1 VKPRRS
7 WWSWLTGLFVRPG
20 QSVGAPPARRGGESF
35 DQQEARAIAEFSRH
49 FRITFHDPELLRL
62 ALTHRSY
69 LSVTGM
75 GPRESNERMEF
86 LGDSVLGLVTSE
98 YLYRLFPDE
107 HEGQLTKTKSLL
119 VSKAILSRKA
129 LSMGLGRF
137 VLLSHSEVES
147 GGRQRL
153 SILADA
159 FESVVAAIYLDQG
172 FEEAREFIEYWLLRG
187 SREIVAD
194 KRHRNYKSHLQE
206 YVQSTFRTHPVYRI
220 RSQMGPDHSKLFL
233 VEVMVGRRALGEGRG
248 PNKKEAE
255 QAAARDALENV
266 ERPGQSRGE
275 EREPREVR
283 EEREPRREAR
293 EEREPRRDAREER
306 EPRREAREEREPRRE
321 AREEREPRRDAREER
336 EPRREARE
344 APVVPPVPAREPAE
358 TDRDG
363 FRSRRSGRGRRG
375 PGKEE
380 VAKGE
385 PVFPKPVRA
394 REPVVE
400 RPGRPAEVEPPLSV
414 YEEDSIEEIGRPE
427 GPLDERHID
436 PFGIGAAGEP
446 AVAGASPEFVDEP
459 WTEADPAPAWE
470 PSDAHQDE
478 FETDRFEDEPVA
490 DRQGDEAAEDEAPG
504 PGVLPPEGGPPTD
517 QRYGRR
523 RARRR

>member
-1 VKPRRS
+1 MA
-7 WWSWLTGLFVRPG
+7 
-20 QSVGAPPARRGGESF
+20 GAPPARRGEESF

-137 VLLSHSEVES
+137 VLLSRSEVDS

-172 FEEAREFIEYWLLRG
+172 FEAAREFIEYWLLRG

-255 QAAARDALENV
+255 QAAARDALESV
-266 ERPGQSRGE
+266 ERPGQPGGGEREEHESRPEGREERGPRREGRE
-275 EREPREVR
+275 EREPRREGREEREPRREVREEREPRREVR

-293 EEREPRRDAREER
+293 E
-306 EPRREAREEREPRRE
+306 
-321 AREEREPRRDAREER
+321 
-336 EPRREARE
+336 
-344 APVVPPVPAREPAE
+344 APVAPPVTAREPAE

-363 FRSRRSGRGRRG
+363 FRSRRSGHGRRG
-375 PGKEE
+375 PGRDESVK
-380 VAKGE
+380 AA
-385 PVFPKPVRA
+385 PVIPDPARV

-400 RPGRPAEVEPPLSV
+400 RTVRPAEVEPPLSV

-446 AVAGASPEFVDEP
+446 TLAEESPELVDEA
-459 WTEADPAPAWE
+459 WTEADAAPAWE
-470 PSDAHQDE
+470 SPE
-478 FETDRFEDEPVA
+478 VLPEEPVA
-490 DRQGDEAAEDEAPG
+490 DRFEDQPEADVGGDEVTEDEAPG
-504 PGVLPPEGGPPTD
+504 PVVSPPENGPTPET
-517 QRYGRR
+517 RFGRR